1 MNANEQHGCGCG
13 SGSDH
18 PIDALLQEHATIL
31 AVLDAAEH
39 EVLRIEGG
47 GEVHESFWRQY
58 LEFLA
63 NYADRCHHAKEEDVL
78 FRELERRG
86 LSHESGPT
94 ACMRHEHDE
103 MRMGRNRLAEILTS
117 DDTSALCSAV
127 RGGIAALRAHIDK
140 ENDVL
145 FPMAR
150 DLLDPQATERVRRG
164 FDETEHGVVGA
175 GVHQRYEQ
183 LAHTLCD
190 RVRAA
195 VD

>member
-1 MNANEQHGCGCG
+1 MKPKEQRGCGCG

-18 PIDALLQEHATIL
+18 PIDALVHEHTTIL

-39 EVLRIEGG
+39 EVLRIEDG
-47 GEVHESFWRQY
+47 GEIRDSFWRGY

-86 LSHESGPT
+86 MSREAGPT

-103 MRMGRNRLAEILTS
+103 MRLGRNRMAELLTS
-117 DDTSALCSAV
+117 DDAGALCSAV
-127 RGGIAALRAHIDK
+127 RGSIAALRAHIEK

-150 DLLDPQATERVRRG
+150 DLLDDAAVQQIRRG
-164 FDETEHGVVGA
+164 FGEIEHDAMGA
-175 GVHQRYEQ
+175 GTHERYEQ
-183 LAHTLCD
+183 LAKSLCD
-190 RVRAA
+190 SVRAA
-195 VD
+195 VR